1 MSQLLNT
8 AKRHSIVA
16 AYEFDEA
23 SGNLLDKIGSNN
35 GTASGTPVYGATDQL
50 GGTEAIEFDGS
61 TDYFTLGSNVLNGA
75 SAYTVELLAKVES
88 ATDRIWFDERDAGS
102 DGVRIYTSSGTLYVN
117 HNASSITAIG
127 SITTSQWHHVHVV
140 WDGSD
145 VFIYVDGS
153 QVGTG
158 SIATALSTTAA
169 AVIGARSFSGANN
182 WFDGDISHVAIYP
195 RALTATEVGELYDV
209 GTPKWAEIRSAV
221 RPAVRKAVRDLTYI

>member
-75 SAYTVELLAKVES
+75 SAYTVELVFKHDAS
-88 ATDRIWFDERDAGS
+88 SFDILFYEIDAAS
-102 DGVRIYTSSGTLYVN
+102 DGVGLYVGSGGN
-117 HNASSITAIG
+117 LAFLHNA
-127 SITTSQWHHVHVV
+127 V
-140 WDGSD
+140 
-145 VFIYVDGS
+145 Y
-153 QVGTG
+153 
-158 SIATALSTTAA
+158 
-169 AVIGARSFSGANN
+169 
-182 WFDGDISHVAIYP
+182 
-195 RALTATEVGELYDV
+195 
-209 GTPKWAEIRSAV
+209 
-221 RPAVRKAVRDLTYI
+221 